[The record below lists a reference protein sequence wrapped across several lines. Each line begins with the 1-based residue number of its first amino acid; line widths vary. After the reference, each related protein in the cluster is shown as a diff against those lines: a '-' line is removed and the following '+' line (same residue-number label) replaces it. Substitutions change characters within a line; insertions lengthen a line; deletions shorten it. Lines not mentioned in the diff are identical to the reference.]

1 MNEFLIQLQA
11 ILDKETS
18 KGNIDKSIER
28 IQNQINK
35 LKIQAEIDPKLI
47 ITLKK
52 QLEKITNQKIDLSNI
67 NIDTPK
73 INKVG
78 KQAGEQ
84 VGKQLGQGISN
95 GLKDN
100 TNILESFKKSLENMK
115 MGSKD
120 IETVVNTIN
129 ELGISINSLK
139 QSKNNK
145 GILSVEVSGIDKAGQ
160 AIKVIESF
168 ERENGKLLKS
178 ISSVSTAHQKQSS
191 EIDKYYTNYANRLSS
206 LQTKYAKASIDYSSF
221 EKDLEKFKNGEV
233 TINEL
238 SKSFNTLENAA
249 KRGIQSLK
257 SQTSSF
263 DPITQAINN
272 MRDLPSM
279 LQKLEAGMNGVKD
292 QTSLADV
299 VIEDLYKDYQS
310 LQNIMSNNGGKVPL
324 TEEWTSK
331 YQNLMSTVASATKQ
345 VEALKKAEASDN
357 SQTTRQANYYSEILS
372 NYRQIYSLKKKLLAA
387 GKEESKV
394 IENQIR
400 SLKNANTENYKQLNN
415 QGLSDK
421 SWQDEVKTLK
431 KKLDYAYQISIA
443 RQNDKNTAKEQSQI
457 TKEQIQSEKE
467 RLALLE
473 SQKQALAVHAKE
485 KAKTTAQQEANQ
497 QKEINSILSRQQNAY
512 KEIWNIKKQT
522 ATLDPNQ
529 NENQLSALNEKKKFY
544 QEIFLAAQ
552 KELQAYNNISISQEH
567 LNSLSEIRKRTESE
581 IAVAVAKQTELK
593 ANKIQFQIDTGG
605 YESKVQSLVSR
616 TMQWTD
622 GNGNARISTD
632 ALKQSL
638 DKLTAASAAYASNKT
653 EETQRRL
660 IEADKELDKQIK
672 TVTNSVRKMNAEL
685 AKDTTVSS
693 LHNKIQSFYDNNSAA
708 HGRWGAQLKK
718 MLSETASGAKL
729 TTQRVREIEQS
740 FNGVTIAAR
749 QAGKVGK
756 SWLQSLKESTK
767 YFAYFASPTF
777 ITMKAISEIKQG
789 VNAVK
794 ELDTALV
801 DLKKT
806 TTMTSSQLEQ
816 FDYDSN
822 NTAKQMGVATSEII
836 DQASAWSRLGYSSA
850 EAATQM
856 AKYSSHFKSI
866 SPGMNIDE
874 ATTSLV
880 SIMKAYDIDVNN
892 VLDGIMSKI
901 NDIGNKFGT
910 SNTEIAEG
918 LKKSSAAMAAV
929 GSSLEDNIA
938 LFTAGQEIVQDASQV
953 GNAIRSIALRIR
965 GYDEETEQ
973 LSEDLI
979 DVTGKVAN
987 LTKVASNGG
996 HGISLFTDVS
1006 QTEYKSLVTYLG
1018 EISDIWDEL
1027 DQKSQN
1033 ELLDKLFGKNRA
1045 QVGAAIIKNFDTVR
1059 SSIEAM
1065 TNSAGSA
1072 DREMNVIMDGLDY
1085 KLNRLKETGTGIAQ
1099 NLFERDEMKSI
1110 VDGFTSFLEVI
1121 DTLTSKIGLLGTIG
1135 LGTGLFAGIK
1145 NVGRDKMYSLICY
1158 LF

>member
-1 MNEFLIQLQA
+1 MNENFLIQLQA
-11 ILDKETS
+11 ILDRETS
-18 KGNIDKSIER
+18 KGNINKSIER

-35 LKIQAEIDPKLI
+35 LKIQAEIDPKI
-47 ITLKK
+47 IIALKK
-52 QLEKITNQKIDLSNI
+52 QLEKITKQKIDLSNI
-67 NIDTPK
+67 DIDTQK

-78 KQAGEQ
+78 QQTGEQ
-84 VGKQLGQGISN
+84 IGKQLGQGISN
-95 GLKDN
+95 GFKN
-100 TNILESFKKSLENMK
+100 NSNILESFKKSLENMK

-120 IETVVNTIN
+120 IEAVVNTIN

-145 GILSVEVSGIDKAGQ
+145 GILFVEVSGIDKAGQ

-168 ERENGKLLKS
+168 EKENGKLLKS
-178 ISSVSTAHQKQSS
+178 ISSVSTARQKQSS

-238 SKSFNTLENAA
+238 SRSFNALENAA

-310 LQNIMSNNGGKVPL
+310 LQNTMSNNGGKVPL

-372 NYRQIYSLKKKLLAA
+372 NYRQIYSLKRKLLTA
-387 GKEESKV
+387 GKEESEV
-394 IENQIR
+394 IERQIR
-400 SLKNANTENYKQLNN
+400 SLENANTKNYKQLNN

-421 SWQDEVKTLK
+421 NWQDEVKSLK
-431 KKLDYAYQISIA
+431 KKLDYAYQISVA
-443 RQNDKNTAKEQSQI
+443 RQNDKNTAKEQAQI
-457 TKEQIQSEKE
+457 TKEQVQSEKE

-473 SQKQALAVHAKE
+473 SQKQALAGHAKE
-485 KAKTTAQQEANQ
+485 KAKTTAQQEATQ

-512 KEIWNIKKQT
+512 KEIWNIKKQA

-529 NENQLSALNEKKKFY
+529 NENQLSALNKKKKFY

-567 LNSLSEIRKRTESE
+567 LNSLSKIRKRTESE
-581 IAVAVAKQTELK
+581 IAVAVAKQSELK

-632 ALKQSL
+632 ALRQSL
-638 DKLTAASAAYASNKT
+638 ERLNAASAIYANNKT

-672 TVTNSVRKMNAEL
+672 TVTNSIRKMNAEL
-685 AKDTTVSS
+685 AKDSVISN

-740 FNGVTIAAR
+740 FNGVTTAAR

-756 SWLQSLKESTK
+756 SWFQSFKDAAKNFT
-767 YFAYFASPTF
+767 YFASPTF

-789 VNAVK
+789 VNAIK
-794 ELDTALV
+794 ELDTSLV

-806 TTMTSSQLEQ
+806 TTMTSGQLEE
-816 FDYDSN
+816 FYYDSN
-822 NTAKQMGVATSEII
+822 NTAKQMGVTTNEII
-836 DQASAWSRLGYSSA
+836 QHASAWSRLGFSSS

-856 AKYSSHFKSI
+856 AKYSSQFASI
-866 SPGMNIDE
+866 SPGMNVDK

-880 SIMKAYDIDVNN
+880 SIMKAYDVDVDN
-892 VLDGIMSKI
+892 VLDGILSKI

-910 SNTEIAEG
+910 SNAEIAEG
-918 LKKSSAAMAAV
+918 LSKSSAAMAAV
-929 GSSLEDNIA
+929 GGSIEDNIA
-938 LFTAGQEIVQDASQV
+938 LFTAGQEIVQDASTV

-973 LSEDLI
+973 LSDDLV
-979 DVTGKVAN
+979 DVTGKVAD

-996 HGISLFTDVS
+996 HGISLFTDAS

-1045 QVGAAIIKNFDTVR
+1045 N
-1059 SSIEAM
+1059 
-1065 TNSAGSA
+1065 
-1072 DREMNVIMDGLDY
+1072 IMCPY
-1085 KLNRLKETGTGIAQ
+1085 VQKCA
-1099 NLFERDEMKSI
+1099 
-1110 VDGFTSFLEVI
+1110 
-1121 DTLTSKIGLLGTIG
+1121 
-1135 LGTGLFAGIK
+1135 
-1145 NVGRDKMYSLICY
+1145 
-1158 LF
+1158 